1 MKKYI
6 VYMHIFPNNKKYI
19 GITSKTPNGRW
30 EGGSGYDSIKQPV
43 MYNAIQKY
51 GWDNIQHIIL
61 FENLSY
67 KEACQKEVELIKL
80 YKTNCRKYGN
90 DYGYNMTDGG
100 DGTTGHV
107 VSDETKQ
114 KMSKIKQG
122 RVGKDCPNS
131 RSVYCDGKIYD
142 SLTQFR
148 EENNVTKNV
157 SKWLDGRVG
166 MPKKWYDKDLHY
178 IGQDKSVIWC
188 SKTEW
193 SKKIKYDGIVFK
205 SQVELANYLGITPST
220 LCQKIKRGT
229 IDIERINT

>member
-6 VYMHIFPNNKKYI
+6 VYMHVFPNNKKYI
-19 GITSKTPNGRW
+19 GITSKVPNARW
-30 EGGSGYDSIKQPV
+30 EGGSGYNKIKQPV

-107 VSDETKQ
+107 VSDESKQ

-131 RSVYCDGKIYD
+131 RAVYCDGKIYD

-157 SKWLDGRVG
+157 SKWLSGKVG

-193 SKKIKYDGIVFK
+193 SKKIKYDDIIFK

-229 IDIERINT
+229 INIERINA

>member
-30 EGGSGYDSIKQPV
+30 EGGTGYNQIKQPA

-51 GWDNIQHIIL
+51 GWENVEHIIL

-67 KEACQKEVELIKL
+67 EEASQKEIELIKL
-80 YKTNCRKYGN
+80 YKTNCRRYGN

-114 KMSKIKQG
+114 KMSQQKLGKT
-122 RVGKDCPNS
+122 GKDCPNS
-131 RSVYCDGKIYD
+131 RPVFCDGKIYD

-178 IGQDKSVIWC
+178 IGQDKSIIWC
-188 SKTEW
+188 SKTYWANSIKYNNKIFKSQAELARFLNI
-193 SKKIKYDGIVFK
+193 SSSALCKKIKNK
-205 SQVELANYLGITPST
+205 
-220 LCQKIKRGT
+220 T
-229 IDIERINT
+229 INIERINT

>member
-30 EGGSGYDSIKQPV
+30 EGGTGYDKIKQPV

-51 GWDNIQHIIL
+51 GWENVEHIIL

-67 KEACQKEVELIKL
+67 KEASQKEIELIKL
-80 YKTNCRKYGN
+80 YKTNCRRYGN

-100 DGTTGHV
+100 DGTTGHI
-107 VSDETKQ
+107 VSDEAKQ
-114 KMSKIKQG
+114 KMSQQRLGKI
-122 RVGKDCPNS
+122 GKDCPNS
-131 RSVYCDGKIYD
+131 RPVFCDGKIYD

-188 SKTEW
+188 SKTSW
-193 SKKIKYDGIVFK
+193 SKSIKYNGILFK
-205 SQVELANYLGITPST
+205 SQSELANYLGITPPA
-220 LCQKIKRGT
+220 LCRKIKHGT
-229 IDIERINT
+229 INIERINT